1 MGPGNQDTGTLG
13 RILYFHHIYL
23 NALGGIEGLPFDHL
37 ILIEHGIHLAQVHTD
52 ILANIPLYNTG
63 HHIFFLLVVLIVQGF
78 SLFLPDFL
86 QNHVL
91 GILGGNTAE
100 LFGFHFHVDNIADL
114 VFGIPHSGVRQTDLQ
129 GRILHIFH
137 NLSLG
142 KHGEVPGFRIDVYL
156 YIVRL
161 AEMIFAGLE
170 QRLLNGFQQSLFADI
185 FFLFQNVQCFDQ
197 FCVHFS

>member
-1 MGPGNQDTGTLG
+1 MGSGNQDAGAFG

-37 ILIEHGIHLAQVHTD
+37 ILIEHGVHLAQVHTD

-100 LFGFHFHVDNIADL
+100 LLGTDVHPHHIPQIIFGIFHAGVCKTDLSQIVLHLIHHCLFRVDFKLAGVRINVDHHVADL
-114 VFGIPHSGVRQTDLQ
+114 IFAVMVLAGLQ
-129 GRILHIFH
+129 QRLANRLQQRILA
-137 NLSLG
+137 
-142 KHGEVPGFRIDVYL
+142 DV
-156 YIVRL
+156 
-161 AEMIFAGLE
+161 
-170 QRLLNGFQQSLFADI
+170 LL
-185 FFLFQNVQCFDQ
+185 FFKNC
-197 FCVHFS
+197 